1 MKKYEYLTYEIKV
14 EELDEKLKSC
24 GKYGWEFKQ
33 LIVMQ
38 RQLPNKLN
46 ISGMQALQVE
56 IKFLLIFIKEIVEI
70 KN

>member
-24 GKYGWEFKQ
+24 GNYGWELKQ
-33 LIVMQ
+33 LIIMQ